1 MKTLLKVSLLFV
13 CLLGIISLAHGQVVV
28 SGRVLNGTTGEPVPG
43 LGVFLVDDLG
53 QHFPYELGQE
63 LPPDEQNVTT
73 LEGLFTIS
81 NVLPDTWYSIG
92 VFSGD
97 ILRYTD
103 YIFVDSNGVASDNVV
118 TLPDIVVKY

>member
-1 MKTLLKVSLLFV
+1 MKTLLRVSLLLV
-13 CLLGIISLAHGQVVV
+13 CLLGITAFAHGQVTV

-43 LGVFLVDDLG
+43 LGVFLVDDVG

-63 LPPDEQNVTT
+63 SSPDEKNITT
-73 LEGLFTIS
+73 LEGLFSIS
-81 NVLPDTWYSIG
+81 DVLPDTWYSID

-103 YIFVDSNGVASDNVV
+103 YIFLDSNTVSADNVV